1 MYLPFFNLREPPFNL
16 TPDPHFLFL
25 SSQHEE
31 ALSHLL
37 YGIHERKG
45 FVEITGEVGSGKT
58 VLCRALLDQLDD
70 SVSTALI
77 FNSYLTR
84 TELLEAI
91 SRDFGLVAEG
101 ATGAGL
107 IDKLNAYLLSEFSA
121 GRNAV
126 VVIDE
131 AQNLEPTVLEQ
142 LRMLSN
148 LETARGKLL
157 QIVLVGQPEL
167 RDKLSLPGLR
177 QLDQRIAVR
186 FHINE
191 LSRAEMDQYIMHRL
205 QVAGAHNGIAFTRY
219 ALKLVY
225 QYSGGLPRRV
235 NLLCDR
241 ALMTAF
247 VHETRRITGSI
258 VRQSARDLNGGRQ
271 TLGARTPGRL
281 LGRLALASLAG
292 CALLGLLTSAWMLP
306 GVRAGLTPAAKP
318 LAIRSASPAQP
329 PVAQAADAST
339 SSVAPATPAP
349 EPLDSGPV
357 SKPAPDLI
365 RGTGQVFHRDD
376 EDAAH
381 ASESPVPHANM
392 ALSQSLW
399 RLKMD
404 AEALLPTS
412 PDPVSADWESL
423 LRSAAGG
430 LEVMPFQPRLA
441 QLPHISRPCF
451 IEVLPHVAAPHAV
464 LWVLARGLP
473 DGVLVYREPGELT
486 PVSLPELRRVWYGTL
501 YLTAETNTYEG
512 LTLRQGMQ
520 GEQVRVLQQALKQ
533 GGYFPGPPSGLFDTQ
548 TQQAVKRFQRD
559 NWLPVDGN
567 AGRQTLITLLHFG
580 GAVLERT

>member
-1 MYLPFFNLREPPFNL
+1 MYLPFFNLRESPFNL

-45 FVEITGEVGSGKT
+45 FIEITGEVGTGKT
-58 VLCRALLDQLDD
+58 VLCRALLEQLDD

-91 SRDFGLVAEG
+91 SRDFGLATED
-101 ATGAGL
+101 ATGAAL
-107 IDKLNAYLLSEFSA
+107 IDRLNTYLLSEFSA
-121 GRNAV
+121 ERNAV

-148 LETARGKLL
+148 LETTRGKLL

-167 RDKLSLPGLR
+167 RDKLRLPGLR

-191 LSRAEMDQYIMHRL
+191 LSRAEMDQYVMHRL
-205 QVAGAHNGIAFTRY
+205 QVAGADNGITFTRC
-219 ALKLVY
+219 ALKLIY
-225 QYSGGLPRRV
+225 RYSGGLPRRV

-247 VHETRRITGSI
+247 VHETRRINGAI

-306 GVRAGLTPAAKP
+306 GVRAGFTPAAKP
-318 LAIRSASPAQP
+318 MAVHSAAPAQP
-329 PVAQAADAST
+329 PVAQAADDSPPSFT
-339 SSVAPATPAP
+339 PATPDP
-349 EPLDSGPV
+349 EPLDSG
-357 SKPAPDLI
+357 S
-365 RGTGQVFHRDD
+365 RRND
-376 EDAAH
+376 EDAAPAY
-381 ASESPVPHANM
+381 ASKSPVSHANM

-399 RLKMD
+399 RLKMN

-412 PDPVSADWESL
+412 PDPASADWESL
-423 LRSAAGG
+423 LRNAAGG
-430 LEVMPFQPRLA
+430 LDVMPFQPRLA

-451 IEVLPHVAAPHAV
+451 IEVLPHVSAPHAV
-464 LWVLARGLP
+464 LWVMARGLP
-473 DGVLVYREPGELT
+473 DGVLVYRESGELT
-486 PVSLPELRRVWYGTL
+486 PVSLTELRRMWYGAL
-501 YLTAETNTYEG
+501 YLTAEADAFAG
-512 LTLRQGMQ
+512 LTLLPGMQ
-520 GEQVRVLQQALKQ
+520 GERVRALQRALKH
-533 GGYFPGPPSGLFDTQ
+533 GGYLPSDPSGLFDTQ
-548 TQQAVKRFQRD
+548 TRQAVKRFQRD

-567 AGRQTLITLLHFG
+567 AGRQTLITLLHFSG
-580 GAVLERT
+580 GALADT

>member
-1 MYLPFFNLREPPFNL
+1 MYLPFFDLREPPFNL
-16 TPDPHFLFL
+16 TPDPRFLFL

-45 FVEITGEVGSGKT
+45 FIEITGEVGTGKT
-58 VLCRALLDQLDD
+58 VLCRALLEQLDD

-77 FNSYLTR
+77 FNSYLGQ

-91 SRDFGLVAEG
+91 NRDFGLASEG

-107 IDKLNAYLLSEFSA
+107 IDRLNAYLLSEFSA

-131 AQNLEPTVLEQ
+131 AQNLEPGVLEQ

-167 RDKLSLPGLR
+167 RDKLSLPGMR

-186 FHINE
+186 SHISE
-191 LSRAEMDQYIMHRL
+191 LSPAETDKYIMHRL
-205 QVAGAHNGIAFTRY
+205 QVAGADHGITFTRR
-219 ALKLVY
+219 ALRSIY
-225 QYSGGLPRRV
+225 RYSGGLPRRI
-235 NLLCDR
+235 NLLADR

-247 VHETRRITGSI
+247 VHESRCINGAI
-258 VRQSARDLNGGRQ
+258 VRQSARDLNGARQ
-271 TLGARTPGRL
+271 AVGARLPGTRL
-281 LGRLALASLAG
+281 LGRLALASLTG
-292 CALLGLLTSAWMLP
+292 CALLGLITSAWMLP
-306 GVRAGLTPAAKP
+306 GVRAGLSSPTARPVPARPQAPPAPRTTTDGPALVTP
-318 LAIRSASPAQP
+318 
-329 PVAQAADAST
+329 D
-339 SSVAPATPAP
+339 TPAP
-349 EPLDSGPV
+349 EPLDSG
-357 SKPAPDLI
+357 L
-365 RGTGQVFHRDD
+365 RRN
-376 EDAAH
+376 DAA
-381 ASESPVPHANM
+381 AAPARTSESPVPHANV

-412 PDPVSADWESL
+412 PDPASADWESL

-430 LEVMPFQPRLA
+430 LDVMPFQPRLA
-441 QLPHISRPCF
+441 RLPHISRPCF
-451 IEVLPHVAAPHAV
+451 IEVLPHVAAPRAV

-486 PVSLPELRRVWYGTL
+486 PVSLPELRRLWYGTL
-501 YLTAETNTYEG
+501 YLTAEANTPAG
-512 LTLRQGMQ
+512 LTLRRGMQ
-520 GEQVRVLQQALKQ
+520 GEPVRVLQQALKQ
-533 GGYFPGPPSGLFDTQ
+533 GGYFADAPSGLFDTP

>member
-45 FVEITGEVGSGKT
+45 FVEITGEVGTGKT
-58 VLCRALLDQLDD
+58 VLCRALLEQIDD

-84 TELLEAI
+84 MELLEAI
-91 SRDFGLVAEG
+91 SSDFGLATEG
-101 ATGAGL
+101 ATGAAV
-107 IDKLNAYLLSEFSA
+107 IDRLNTYLLSEFSA

-148 LETARGKLL
+148 LETTRGKLL

-205 QVAGAHNGIAFTRY
+205 QVAGAGNGITFTQY
-219 ALKLVY
+219 ALKLIY
-225 QYSGGLPRRV
+225 RYSGGLPRRV

-247 VHETRRITGSI
+247 VHETRRINGAI

-271 TLGARTPGRL
+271 TLGARTPNRL

-318 LAIRSASPAQP
+318 MAARSAPPAP
-329 PVAQAADAST
+329 QAAVDGPSAVT
-339 SSVAPATPAP
+339 PATPDP

-357 SKPAPDLI
+357 SNA
-365 RGTGQVFHRDD
+365 GQDFDRND
-376 EDAAH
+376 EDTAPAH
-381 ASESPVPHANM
+381 TSESPIPHANV

-412 PDPVSADWESL
+412 PDLASADWQSL
-423 LRSAAGG
+423 LRTAAGG
-430 LEVMPFQPRLA
+430 LDVMPFQPRLA
-441 QLPHISRPCF
+441 QLSHISRPCF
-451 IEVLPHVAAPHAV
+451 IEVLPHVAAPHPV

-473 DGVLVYREPGELT
+473 DGVLVYRESGELT

-501 YLTAETNTYEG
+501 YLTAEANTYEG

-533 GGYFPGPPSGLFDTQ
+533 GGYFPEPPSGLFDTQ

>member
-1 MYLPFFNLREPPFNL
+1 MYIPFFNLREPPFNL
-16 TPDPHFLFL
+16 TPDPRFLFL

-45 FVEITGEVGSGKT
+45 FVEITGEVGTGKT

-77 FNSYLTR
+77 FNSYLSR

-91 SRDFGLVAEG
+91 GRDFGLAPEG
-101 ATGAGL
+101 TAGAGL
-107 IDKLNAYLLSEFSA
+107 IDRLNAYLLSEFSA

-131 AQNLEPTVLEQ
+131 AQNLEPSVLEQ

-167 RDKLSLPGLR
+167 RDKLALPGMR

-191 LSRAEMDQYIMHRL
+191 LGRAEVAKYILHRL
-205 QVAGAHNGIAFTRY
+205 QVAGDAGDLGGITFTRR
-219 ALKLVY
+219 ALMRIY
-225 QYSGGLPRRV
+225 QYSGGLPRRI

-247 VHETRRITGSI
+247 VHETRCIDGSI
-258 VRQSARDLNGGRQ
+258 VRQSVRDLNGGRQ
-271 TLGARTPGRL
+271 AIGARAPGTRL
-281 LGRLALASLAG
+281 LGRLALASLTG
-292 CALLGLLTSAWMLP
+292 CALLGLVTSAWRLP
-306 GVRAGLTPAAKP
+306 GVHAVRTPAVTPTPVP
-318 LAIRSASPAQP
+318 LQTPSLPSVSQMADDGPPA
-329 PVAQAADAST
+329 V
-339 SSVAPATPAP
+339 TPAVSEADPQPEAMPSQPHESP
-349 EPLDSGPV
+349 EP
-357 SKPAPDLI
+357 PAN
-365 RGTGQVFHRDD
+365 V
-376 EDAAH
+376 
-381 ASESPVPHANM
+381 

-399 RLKMD
+399 RLKVD
-404 AEALLPTS
+404 AEALLPALQ
-412 PDPVSADWESL
+412 DPASANWGSL
-423 LRSAAGG
+423 LKTTAGG
-430 LEVMPFQPRLA
+430 LEVLAFQPRLA
-441 QLPHISRPCF
+441 QLPYISRPCY
-451 IEVLPHVAAPHAV
+451 IEVLPHASAPHPV
-464 LWVLARGLP
+464 LWVLTRGLP
-473 DGVLVYREPGELT
+473 DGVLIYRKPGELT
-486 PVSLPELRRVWYGTL
+486 PLSLSELRRVWYGAL
-501 YLTAETNTYEG
+501 YLTAQPNTHASR
-512 LTLRQGMQ
+512 TLRPGMQ
-520 GEQVRVLQQALKQ
+520 GEQVHALQRALKQ
-533 GGYFPGPPSGLFDTQ
+533 SGYFAGEPSGLFDTP

-580 GAVLERT
+580 GNALERPT